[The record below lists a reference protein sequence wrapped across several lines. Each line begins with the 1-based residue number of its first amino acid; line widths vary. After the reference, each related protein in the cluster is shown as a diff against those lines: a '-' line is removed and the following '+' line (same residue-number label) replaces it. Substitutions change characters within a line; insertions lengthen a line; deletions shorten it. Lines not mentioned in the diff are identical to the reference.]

1 MDRITLYSSQ
11 VYLAEDNSNPDSYIA
26 KFIICDFGR
35 NKNGVSLNRDG
46 IEDWLATLKNK
57 PLVGKI
63 KMKYDGTYDF
73 TGHNMKLVNKIDEDG
88 NKYQE
93 VEFDTD
99 AFGTFFDVS
108 IETINDQEVIVA
120 SCEIWKRFTKAC
132 EIIVNRIKDGTLHT
146 SWEIAIEKSHQGI
159 VDGLMTKIIDVG
171 RFIGHCLLGKQVSP
185 AYDSSGLSE
194 IASTNYDVEF
204 AEALSQ
210 DIISQGLDKN
220 NQEKEENILNKD
232 ENITLS
238 ADENVEEVT
247 ETEEVT
253 VEESTD
259 TETSEN
265 TTETENSEDTSEEK
279 DKDDDDNDDKDD
291 DNEVEENEDGEC
303 KKKKASASTE
313 STETSALTSYDLR
326 RKLSEECRKKVDD
339 WCWVTYL
346 FPEEKEVWCEYDG
359 DSELDYLKFT
369 YTVENDEV
377 SVSDPEKV
385 TLTISVKDINST
397 VSEYEKTIAE
407 KDNLIVKASSEI
419 TSLKSENTELS
430 QYKEKFTK
438 MEQEKVDAELAQKK
452 EDLIASVIKSG
463 QITREEIEASEEFSG
478 YVDNLDKKSLMA
490 IVGERLSASVD
501 SKTEDNVETS
511 ESKSDVHVAS
521 NLNNEDDEVVDKASI
536 MRNFLRK

>member
-35 NKNGVSLNRDG
+35 NKNGVSLNRDC

-63 KMKYDGTYDF
+63 KTKYDGTYDF
-73 TGHNMKLVNKIDEDG
+73 TGHNVKLVNKVDEDG
-88 NKYQE
+88 NEYQE

-132 EIIVNRIKDGTLHT
+132 EIIVSRIKDGTLHT

-185 AYDSSGLSE
+185 AYDSSGLLE

-220 NQEKEENILNKD
+220 NQEKEENILKKD

-238 ADENVEEVT
+238 ANENVEEVT
-247 ETEEVT
+247 ETEETT

-259 TETSEN
+259 RETSVN
-265 TTETENSEDTSEEK
+265 TTETENSEDTSKEK

-291 DNEVEENEDGEC
+291 DNEVEDNEDGEC
-303 KKKKASASTE
+303 KKKKASASTK

-339 WCWVTYL
+339 WCWVAYL

-377 SVSDPEKV
+377 SVSDPVKV
-385 TLTISVKDINST
+385 TLNVSVKDINST
-397 VSEYEKTIAE
+397 VSDYEKTIAE
-407 KDNLIVKASSEI
+407 KDELIVKASSEI

-430 QYKEKFTK
+430 QYKEKFTQ
-438 MEQEKVDAELAQKK
+438 MEQEKVAAELAQKK

-463 QITREEIEASEEFSG
+463 QITREEIETSEEFSG

-501 SKTEDNVETS
+501 NKTDENIETS

-536 MRNFLRK
+536 MRNFLKK

>member
-132 EIIVNRIKDGTLHT
+132 EIIVSRIKDGTLHT

-159 VDGLMTKIIDVG
+159 IDGLMTKIIDVG

-185 AYDSSGLSE
+185 AYDSSGLLE

-220 NQEKEENILNKD
+220 NQEKEENILEKD

-238 ADENVEEVT
+238 SEENVEETNTDEVSTNENTDT
-247 ETEEVT
+247 EN
-253 VEESTD
+253 VEESNG
-259 TETSEN
+259 TES
-265 TTETENSEDTSEEK
+265 SEETNK
-279 DKDDDDNDDKDD
+279 EKDDEDKENIDNKEDIDD
-291 DNEVEENEDGEC
+291 DSEC
-303 KKKKASASTE
+303 KKKKSSASTE
-313 STETSALTSYDLR
+313 TSSLTAFDLR
-326 RKLSEECRKKVDD
+326 MKINQACREKVRD
-339 WCWVTYL
+339 WCWVSFM
-346 FPEEKEVWCEYDG
+346 FPEEHVVWCEYDEAE
-359 DSELDYLKFT
+359 SELDYLKFT
-369 YTVENDEV
+369 YSVENDDV
-377 SVSDPEKV
+377 TVSDPEKV
-385 TLTISVKDINST
+385 KLSVIPSQINST

-407 KDNLIVKASSEI
+407 KDDLIVKASSEI

-430 QYKEKFTK
+430 QYKEKFTQ
-438 MEQEKVDAELAQKK
+438 MEQEKMAAELAQKK
-452 EDLIASVIKSG
+452 EDLIASVCKSG

-501 SKTEDNVETS
+501 SKTENNVETS
-511 ESKSDVHVAS
+511 ETKSDVHVAS
-521 NLNNEDDEVVDKASI
+521 NLNNEDDDVVDKVSI

>member
-73 TGHNMKLVNKIDEDG
+73 TGHNVKLVNKVDEEG
-88 NKYQE
+88 NEYQE

-132 EIIVNRIKDGTLHT
+132 EIIVSRIKDGTLHT

-185 AYDSSGLSE
+185 AYDSSGLLE

-220 NQEKEENILNKD
+220 NQEKEENILKKD

-238 ADENVEEVT
+238 SEENVEEVT
-247 ETEEVT
+247 ETEE
-253 VEESTD
+253 STA

-265 TTETENSEDTSEEK
+265 TTETENSGDTSEEK

-291 DNEVEENEDGEC
+291 DNEVEDNEDGEC

-326 RKLSEECRKKVDD
+326 RKLSEECRKKIDN
-339 WCWVTYL
+339 WCYVTYL

-377 SVSDPEKV
+377 FVSDPAKV
-385 TLTISVKDINST
+385 TLTVSVKDINST
-397 VSEYEKTIAE
+397 ISEYEKTIAE
-407 KDNLIVKASSEI
+407 KDELIVNASSEI
-419 TSLKSENTELS
+419 AELKAQNTELS
-430 QYKEKFTK
+430 QYKEKFTQI
-438 MEQEKVDAELAQKK
+438 EQEKAEAELAQKK
-452 EDLIASVIKSG
+452 EDLIASVVKSG
-463 QITREEIEASEEFSG
+463 QVTREEIEKSEELQG
-478 YVDNLDKKSLMA
+478 YVNTLDKKSLMA
-490 IVGERLSASVD
+490 LVGERLSASISD
-501 SKTEDNVETS
+501 KSENENIETS

>member
-35 NKNGVSLNRDG
+35 NKNGVSLNRNG

-132 EIIVNRIKDGTLHT
+132 EIIVSRIKDGTLHT

-185 AYDSSGLSE
+185 AYDSSGLLE

-259 TETSEN
+259 METSEN
-265 TTETENSEDTSEEK
+265 TTETDNSEDTSEEK

-291 DNEVEENEDGEC
+291 DNEVEDNEDGEC

-326 RKLSEECRKKVDD
+326 RKLSEECCKKVDD

-385 TLTISVKDINST
+385 TLTVSVKDINST

-407 KDNLIVKASSEI
+407 KDDLIVKASSEI

-430 QYKEKFTK
+430 QYKEKFTQ
-438 MEQEKVDAELAQKK
+438 MEQEKVAAELAQKK

-501 SKTEDNVETS
+501 NKTDENIETS
-511 ESKSDVHVAS
+511 ELKSDVHVAS

-536 MRNFLRK
+536 MRNFLKK

>member
-46 IEDWLATLKNK
+46 IDDWLATLKNK

-73 TGHNMKLVNKIDEDG
+73 TGHNVKLVNKVDEDG
-88 NKYQE
+88 NEYQE

-120 SCEIWKRFTKAC
+120 SCEIWKRFSKAC
-132 EIIVNRIKDGTLHT
+132 EIIVSRIKDGTLHT

-185 AYDSSGLSE
+185 AYDSSGLLE

-220 NQEKEENILNKD
+220 NQEKEENILKKD
-232 ENITLS
+232 KNITVS
-238 ADENVEEVT
+238 SEENVEEINT
-247 ETEEVT
+247 DEVST
-253 VEESTD
+253 NENTDAESVEESVD
-259 TETSEN
+259 A
-265 TTETENSEDTSEEK
+265 ENSEETNKEK
-279 DKDDDDNDDKDD
+279 DDEDKEDTDDKEDVDDNDDS
-291 DNEVEENEDGEC
+291 EC
-303 KKKKASASTE
+303 KKKKSSV
-313 STETSALTSYDLR
+313 STETSSLTEYDLR
-326 RKLSEECRKKVDD
+326 VKITQACREKFRD
-339 WCWVTYL
+339 WCWVSFM
-346 FPEEKEVWCEYDG
+346 FPEERVVWCAYDG

-377 SVSDPEKV
+377 SVSDPVKV
-385 TLTISVKDINST
+385 TLTVSVKDINST

-407 KDNLIVKASSEI
+407 KDELIVNASSEI
-419 TSLKSENTELS
+419 AELKAQNTELS
-430 QYKEKFTK
+430 QYKEKFTQI
-438 MEQEKVDAELAQKK
+438 EQEKAEAELAQKK
-452 EDLIASVIKSG
+452 EDLIASVVKSG
-463 QITREEIEASEEFSG
+463 QVTREEIEKSEELQG
-478 YVDNLDKKSLMA
+478 YVNTLDKKSLMA
-490 IVGERLSASVD
+490 LVGERLSASISD
-501 SKTEDNVETS
+501 KSENENIETS
-511 ESKSDVHVAS
+511 ESKSDVHVSS

>member
-1 MDRITLYSSQ
+1 MNYETICLSSKTIDIAENDLYLELTNRMCYFDDKNLNNVLLPYKGVEEKALECAKSLINMPVQAKYKKIAGKDDLGSH
-11 VYLAEDNSNPDSYIA
+11 EMHINPDGEVIFDTESIGTHVDVWIEETEVTTVSGEVKKLPCLYA
-26 KFIICDFGR
+26 KKRIWKR
-35 NKNGVSLNRDG
+35 NKNFIN
-46 IEDWLATLKNK
+46 A
-57 PLVGKI
+57 I
-63 KMKYDGTYDF
+63 KRLYESESGL
-73 TGHNMKLVNKIDEDG
+73 G
-88 NKYQE
+88 
-93 VEFDTD
+93 
-99 AFGTFFDVS
+99 S
-108 IETINDQEVIVA
+108 
-120 SCEIWKRFTKAC
+120 
-132 EIIVNRIKDGTLHT
+132 
-146 SWEIAIEKSHQGI
+146 SWEIQTLEYTFK
-159 VDGLMTKIIDVG
+159 DGVKTLTDYV
-171 RFIGHCLLGKQVSP
+171 FLSDCLLGSTTTP
-185 AYDSSGLSE
+185 AYNGTSKAISLSSLTE
-194 IASTNYDVEF
+194 QELMV

-210 DIISQGLDKN
+210 DIISQGLDNN
-220 NQEKEENILNKD
+220 NQEKEDNILKKD

-253 VEESTD
+253 VEEST
-259 TETSEN
+259 
-265 TTETENSEDTSEEK
+265 ETENSEDTSEEK
-279 DKDDDDNDDKDD
+279 GKDDDDNDDKDD
-291 DNEVEENEDGEC
+291 DNEVEDNEDGEC
-303 KKKKASASTE
+303 KKKKASASIE
-313 STETSALTSYDLR
+313 STETSSLTEYDLR
-326 RKLSEECRKKVDD
+326 VKITQACREKFRD
-339 WCWVTYL
+339 WCWVSFM
-346 FPEEKEVWCEYDG
+346 FPEERVVWCTYDG

-385 TLTISVKDINST
+385 TLTVSVKDINST

-407 KDNLIVKASSEI
+407 KDDLIVKASSEI

-430 QYKEKFTK
+430 QYKEKFTQ
-438 MEQEKVDAELAQKK
+438 MEQEKVAAELAQKK

-501 SKTEDNVETS
+501 NKTDENIETS